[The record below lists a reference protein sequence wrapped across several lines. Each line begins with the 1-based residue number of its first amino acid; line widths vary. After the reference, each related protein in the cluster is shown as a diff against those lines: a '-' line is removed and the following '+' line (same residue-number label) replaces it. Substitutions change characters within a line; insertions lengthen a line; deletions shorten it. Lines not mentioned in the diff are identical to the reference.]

1 MRFTT
6 PGALAAFTA
15 VIVAV
20 LGTGCA
26 GPQASSPTSFVSS
39 PQGIAS
45 VESEASVQEQINNG
59 SLIEACH
66 DLTFGQA
73 RCMTLGL
80 RDKSKA
86 PRAKGNANVNGFGP
100 ADLQAAY
107 NIVNAA
113 KNNPGGTVAVIEAGG
128 NPNLESDLK
137 VYRKQFG
144 LSPCTTANKCLRILN
159 QRGSKGPLP
168 PIQNSWLAEQSLDV
182 DMVSANCPNC
192 KIVVIQCSTNLYTG
206 IQAASRLTPAPVA
219 ISNSWGGAEYA
230 NQYRADLSI
239 FNHPGVAI
247 TASTG
252 DHGYAAG
259 LIFPSTSPNVTAVG
273 GTSLFKATNSR
284 GYTESVWNGAGS
296 GCSQYSKVPKWQKPT
311 EEQLGGCS
319 KKLAADVS
327 YIGNPNTGVAVY
339 ETEPGDGEQPGWQVW
354 GGTSTGAPAI
364 AAIYALAG
372 DASSVKIPASLAWA
386 NPGDLNDITSGSNGT
401 CSPDYLCT
409 GEVGYDGPTGL
420 GTPNG
425 LGAF

>member
-1 MRFTT
+1 MRFIK
-6 PGALAAFTA
+6 PGTLAAFTA
-15 VIVAV
+15 VVVAV
-20 LGTGCA
+20 LAAGCA
-26 GPQASSPTSFVSS
+26 GPQASSPASFVSS

-45 VESEASVQEQINNG
+45 VESAASVKEQIANG
-59 SLIEACH
+59 SLIQACH

-80 RDKSKA
+80 RDHSGA
-86 PRAKGNANVNGFGP
+86 PRAKGAGNVAGWGP

-107 NIVNAA
+107 NIVDAA
-113 KNNPGGTVAVIEAGG
+113 KHNPGGTVAVIEAGG

-144 LSPCTTANKCLRILN
+144 LSPCTTVNKCLRILN

-168 PIQNSWLAEQSLDV
+168 AVDDAWLAEQSLDV

-219 ISNSWGGAEYA
+219 ISNSWGGDEYP

-239 FNHPGVAI
+239 FNHPGIAI

-252 DHGYAAG
+252 DGGYG
-259 LIFPSTSPNVTAVG
+259 TIFPSTSPKVTAVG
-273 GTSLFKATNSR
+273 GTSLYKATNSR
-284 GYTESVWNGAGS
+284 GYSETVWAGAGS
-296 GCSQYSKVPKWQKPT
+296 GCSQYSKVPKWQKPI
-311 EEQLGGCS
+311 EQQLGGCS
-319 KKLAADVS
+319 NKLVADVS
-327 YIGNPNTGVAVY
+327 YIANPNTGVAVY
-339 ETEPGDGEQPGWQVW
+339 ETIPGDGEPPGWQVW

-372 DASSVKIPASLAWA
+372 DASSQKIPAALAYA
-386 NPGDLNDITSGSNGT
+386 NPGDLNDITTGSNGS
-401 CSPDYLCT
+401 CSPAYLCT

>member
-1 MRFTT
+1 MRFYRS
-6 PGALAAFTA
+6 GALAAFTA
-15 VIVAV
+15 VAVAV
-20 LGTGCA
+20 LAAGCA
-26 GPQASSPTSFVSS
+26 GPQASSPANFVSS
-39 PQGIAS
+39 PQGVAS
-45 VESEASVQEQINNG
+45 VEHEASVQEQIDNG

-66 DLTFGQA
+66 NLTFGQA

-80 RDKSKA
+80 RDHSGL
-86 PRAKGNANVNGFGP
+86 PRAKGAAAVSGFGP

-107 NIVNAA
+107 NIVGAA
-113 KNNPGGTVAVIEAGG
+113 KKNPGGTVAVIEAGG
-128 NPNLESDLK
+128 NANLESDLK

-144 LSPCTTANKCLRILN
+144 LAPCTKANKCLRILN
-159 QRGSKGPLP
+159 QRGSNGPLP
-168 PIQNSWLAEQSLDV
+168 PVDDSWLAEQSLDV

-230 NQYRADLSI
+230 GQIFATKRI
-239 FNHPGVAI
+239 FNHPGIAI

-252 DHGYAAG
+252 DHGYSAG

-273 GTSLFKATNSR
+273 GTSLYKATNSR
-284 GYTESVWNGAGS
+284 GFTETVWNGAGS
-296 GCSQYSKVPKWQKPT
+296 GCSQYSKVPTWQVAI
-311 EEQLGGCS
+311 EQKLGGCS
-319 KKLAADVS
+319 MKLASDVS
-327 YIGNPNTGVAVY
+327 YIANPNTGVAVY
-339 ETEPGDGEQPGWQVW
+339 ETLPGDGEQPGWQVW

-372 DASSVKIPASLAWA
+372 NASSQKVPVAIAYA
-386 NPGDLNDITSGSNGT
+386 NPGDLNDVTSGTNGT
-401 CSPDYLCT
+401 CSPAYLCT

>member
-1 MRFTT
+1 M
-6 PGALAAFTA
+6 AIAVLAA
-15 VIVAV
+15 
-20 LGTGCA
+20 GCA
-26 GPQASSPTSFVSS
+26 GPQGSSPASFVSS

-45 VESEASVQEQINNG
+45 VESAASVQEQIDNG
-59 SLIEACH
+59 SLIDPCH
-66 DLTFGQA
+66 NLTFGQA
-73 RCMTLGL
+73 RCMSLGL
-80 RDKSKA
+80 RNTAAA
-86 PRAKGNANVNGFGP
+86 PQAKGADASVRGFGP

-107 NIVNAA
+107 NIVNTA

-128 NPNLESDLK
+128 NPKLESDLK

-144 LSPCTTANKCLRILN
+144 LPPCTSVNKCLRILN

-168 PIQNSWLAEQSLDV
+168 PVENSWLAEQSLDV

-219 ISNSWGGAEYA
+219 ISNSWGGAEYP

-252 DHGYAAG
+252 DHGYSAG
-259 LIFPSTSPNVTAVG
+259 LIFPSTSPNVTAIG

-284 GYTESVWNGAGS
+284 GYTESVWAGAGS
-296 GCSQYSKVPKWQKPT
+296 GCSSYSKTPKWQKAT
-311 EEQLGGCS
+311 EQQLGGCS
-319 KKLAADVS
+319 NKLAADVS

-339 ETEPGDGEQPGWQVW
+339 ESTPGDGLPPGWQVW

-372 DASSVKIPASLAWA
+372 DASKFKIPAEKAWE
-386 NPGDLNDITSGSNGT
+386 NTGDLNDITSGSNGT

-409 GEVGYDGPTGL
+409 GEVGYDGPTGW